1 MASFSTHT
9 VFNQVP
15 PLEDYSLYETDP
27 ALRAAVRAKARRPG
41 RATSPPMAPG
51 SGGRRRW
58 PPGTRPTAIR
68 PG

>member
-27 ALRAAVRAKARRPG
+27 ALRAAVAREG
-41 RATSPPMAPG
+41 AAAWEG
-51 SGGRRRW
+51 DLAAHGAWLGGRRRW

>member
-27 ALRAAVRAKARRPG
+27 ALRAAVAREG
-41 RATSPPMAPG
+41 AAAWRATSPPMAPG

>member
-27 ALRAAVRAKARRPG
+27 ALRWLRAAAWENDLAAHGAWLG
-41 RATSPPMAPG
+41 RADA
-51 SGGRRRW
+51 GRRGRGQS
-58 PPGTRPTAIR
+58 PSAQADQL
-68 PG
+68 